1 MATNKKSFDYSE
13 LIRDFGEEKI
23 AKRYTTLY
31 NYLDS
36 YIDRSGYKK
45 KVAIANSVLN
55 QAVIDYFADIHRM
68 KKFHEIERTNFLK
81 IHAYSA
87 YWLLR
92 RKPLQ
97 IIEDDDEDIEL
108 AFVNENFVASYLI
121 TFMCEKKTDA
131 VILIDDRE
139 MYDEFLNNLQ
149 YYLRYRLVTPQVL
162 ETFLEAYRAGM
173 SFERAIIS

>member
-1 MATNKKSFDYSE
+1 MANKSYDYSD
-13 LIRDFGEEKI
+13 LIKDFGQEKI
-23 AKRYTTLY
+23 AERYSTLY
-31 NYLDS
+31 KYLES
-36 YIDRSGYKK
+36 YIERSGFTDN
-45 KVAIANSVLN
+45 VAIANSVLN
-55 QAVIDYFADIHRM
+55 QVVIDYFADIHRM
-68 KKFHEIERTNFLK
+68 KEFHEIERTNFLK

-87 YWLLR
+87 YWILR

-97 IIEDDDEDIEL
+97 IIQDNDENIEL

-162 ETFLEAYRAGM
+162 ETILEAYRAGM
-173 SFERAIIS
+173 SFERAVTP